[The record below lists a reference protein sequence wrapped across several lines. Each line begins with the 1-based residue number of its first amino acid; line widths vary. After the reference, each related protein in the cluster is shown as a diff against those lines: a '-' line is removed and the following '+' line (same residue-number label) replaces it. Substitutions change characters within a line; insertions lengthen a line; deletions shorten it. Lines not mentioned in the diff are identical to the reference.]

1 MRFALAILVVS
12 MLPFTAGCQ
21 TDPSTKP
28 AQPAS
33 SSAPA
38 HAPQS
43 IVAMP
48 FHHPAPNLVTG
59 GQPRPEDWLAL
70 RGRQVTTVIN
80 LRTDEEM
87 GDRDEAAEVAA
98 AGLTYEHLP
107 IAGAED
113 INAANAD
120 ELWQRIQAAPGRV
133 MVHCASG
140 NRVGALLAIAAVRH
154 DNMSPQQALEIGKS
168 AGLTRLEPRVREV
181 LGLPTKP

>member
-1 MRFALAILVVS
+1 MRFAMAILVVS

-59 GQPRPEDWLAL
+59 GQPRVEDWLAL

-80 LRTDEEM
+80 LRTDAEM
-87 GDRDEAAEVAA
+87 GDRDEAQEVRA
-98 AGLTYEHLP
+98 AGLDYVQIP
-107 IAGAED
+107 IAGADD
-113 INAANAD
+113 IDAAHAD
-120 ELWQRIQAAPGRV
+120 QLWQHIQAAPGRV

-140 NRVGALLAIAAVRH
+140 NRVGALLAIAAARH
-154 DNMSPQQALEIGKS
+154 DHMSPQQALEFGKR
-168 AGLTRLEPRVREV
+168 AGLTRLEPKVREV
-181 LGLPTKP
+181 LDLPAKP